1 VCLLAYVYLEQPLE
15 SNHLHV
21 YTKTVMSRLLKN
33 VFSFISS
40 EFYPVTD
47 LHELMARYS
56 VIFQG

>member
-1 VCLLAYVYLEQPLE
+1 MCLLAYVYLEQPLE

-33 VFSFISS
+33 GFSFFS